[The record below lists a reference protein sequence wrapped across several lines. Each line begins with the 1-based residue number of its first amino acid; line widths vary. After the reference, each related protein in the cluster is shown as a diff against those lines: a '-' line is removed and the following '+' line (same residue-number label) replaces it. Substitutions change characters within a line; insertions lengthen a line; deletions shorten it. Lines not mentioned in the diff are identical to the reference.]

1 METFVKM
8 YNLVRES
15 YDSDIPIDKDFS
27 RKTAQLVQKHTK
39 SSAIKPILDIYKK
52 TVEENAGGSPYLV
65 SIGEKA
71 ELIARNFKERQLTT
85 EDALSTLKETVCEIN
100 DARDEQKR
108 SEMTNEAFSIYW
120 ILKKERIASPREKAL
135 HMEGFVLM
143 PGIKDVPKITKL
155 AQKILRTLRENA

>member
-1 METFVKM
+1 
-8 YNLVRES
+8 
-15 YDSDIPIDKDFS
+15 
-27 RKTAQLVQKHTK
+27 
-39 SSAIKPILDIYKK
+39 
-52 TVEENAGGSPYLV
+52 ENAGGSPYLV

-135 HMEGFVLM
+135 HMEGVFGKYPHWKLSESHEREVRKELYFVLM